1 MSTIKCSLNAFIA
14 DEGSFMSTIKCSLN
28 ALIVDEGIFYQ
39 QSSVH

>member
-14 DEGSFMSTIKCSLN
+14 VEGNFISIIKCSLN
-28 ALIVDEGIFYQ
+28 VVIADEGSLCQ